1 MKKDVS
7 IPPSETEN
15 LPKVEIRESVD
26 SSNFVVTASD
36 KAAVGRQSSSNLAA
50 TEQLA
55 VHESSSLREGS
66 ASPISTSCPLC
77 RRQDWKQLEGDLWR
91 LELWL
96 DQATRILNQYLS
108 QVYIIL
114 HFIMFTP
121 IKITTIKWSTT
132 L

>member
-36 KAAVGRQSSSNLAA
+36 KAAVGGQSSSNLAA

-108 QVYIIL
+108 QVYKIL
-114 HFIMFTP
+114 HFIRFTP
-121 IKITTIKWSTT
+121 KK
-132 L
+132 